1 MKIKAVNA
9 DQGLPIMEHFF
20 TIQGEGTYSG
30 RAAYFVRLAGCDIG
44 CVWCDVK
51 ESWDS
56 ELHPILGIDYL
67 VSEIKKT
74 TVDFVV
80 ITGGEPALYDLTFLI
95 KKLKI
100 LKIDVAIETSGCYE
114 LKGIVDW
121 YCFSPKKFKAPCKEA
136 YQLANELKIVINHAS
151 DIAWAEKHAEKVK
164 PSCKLY
170 LQPEWSKSDSLLP
183 LIIEFVKSNNKWRIS
198 LQTHKFMHIP

>member
-1 MKIKAVNA
+1 MEIKEVNA

-67 VSEIKKT
+67 VSKIEKT

-136 YQLANELKIVINHAS
+136 YQLANELKIVINHPS
-151 DIAWAEKHAEKVK
+151 DLAWAEKHAEKVK